1 MSEEADKPQLPVAST
16 SILAGKPKSAQP
28 DEVAAESDSHIEQE
42 DQAAPTDDTQAA
54 TLTNTPPD
62 SPTSNV
68 PDISIS
74 RPSISSITDNGE
86 RGIRDEDVEVM
97 SDQPEEAN
105 GREEG
110 VATDGPDLNP
120 QHTEAAN
127 DDSSLSSPHPKR
139 ESQPEFETTMSMQES
154 SAESRRSSVT
164 STTSTT
170 VHSRSSLSSLNK
182 GSAVFVLSALE
193 QIENSKEAK
202 GSKAGPKALREAAQR
217 ALEMVKNASGSGQQ
231 PSQTEAEL
239 DPRVVFEPLRL
250 ACLTGST
257 NLIIT
262 SLDCLGKLVSY
273 SFFAEDVPSAP
284 TENEEE
290 ALSDLVTTT
299 VCDTFHDSL
308 DERAQLQII
317 KALLAVVLS
326 TSVHV
331 HQSSLLKAVRTV
343 YNIFLGSKNTPTQA
357 VAQGV
362 LTQMVHHVFGRVPR
376 GASMGKTG
384 SHRDSTKAS
393 APSRKPSGVVTAQEA
408 STESEGTGEEANE
421 EVPLE
426 EAKDVTRS
434 GQDETQNSAPS
445 EIHKEGEQPAERVT
459 LRTLEN
465 RASFEGA
472 SERDTVASLMQQSA
486 MSQQEL
492 FVKDAFLVL
501 RALCKLSMKPLTAER
516 CVVMS

>member
-1 MSEEADKPQLPVAST
+1 
-16 SILAGKPKSAQP
+16 
-28 DEVAAESDSHIEQE
+28 
-42 DQAAPTDDTQAA
+42 
-54 TLTNTPPD
+54 
-62 SPTSNV
+62 
-68 PDISIS
+68 
-74 RPSISSITDNGE
+74 
-86 RGIRDEDVEVM
+86 
-97 SDQPEEAN
+97 
-105 GREEG
+105 
-110 VATDGPDLNP
+110 
-120 QHTEAAN
+120 
-127 DDSSLSSPHPKR
+127 
-139 ESQPEFETTMSMQES
+139 
-154 SAESRRSSVT
+154 
-164 STTSTT
+164 
-170 VHSRSSLSSLNK
+170 
-182 GSAVFVLSALE
+182 LE

-231 PSQTEAEL
+231 PSHTEAEL

-273 SFFAEDVPSAP
+273 SFFAEDAPSAP

-299 VCDTFHDSL
+299 VCDTFHDTL

-343 YNIFLGSKNTPTQA
+343 YNIFLGSKSTATQA

-376 GASMGKTG
+376 GGASMAKA
-384 SHRDSTKAS
+384 SVHRDIAKADT
-393 APSRKPSGVVTAQEA
+393 PSPVPFRKPSGVVTAQET

-426 EAKDVTRS
+426 ELKAVTQQ
-434 GQDETQNSAPS
+434 GQDESQDSAAR
-445 EIHKEGEQPAERVT
+445 EVQKEAEQPAERVT

-516 CVVMS
+516 CVTTR